1 MSRDPRLFFDD
12 IGRRCEKVLAL
23 SADMTVDSFSADEL
37 RHEAL
42 LRHMTIIGEAVKAIP
57 DDVRNEAPEIPWRK
71 IAGLRDLLV
80 HVYFGIKDD
89 IIFEIIQRDVPV
101 LLDTCRSLLA
111 KLESR

>member
-1 MSRDPRLFFDD
+1 MS
-12 IGRRCEKVLAL
+12 
-23 SADMTVDSFSADEL
+23 DEV

-57 DDVRNEAPEIPWRK
+57 DEIRERAPEIPWRK

-89 IIFEIIQRDVPV
+89 IIFEIIKRDVPV
-101 LLDTCRSLLA
+101 LLVTCRALLA
-111 KLESR
+111 DLESK